1 MRRRRRRAVELGA
14 ALGQRGG
21 VPARAVLVG
30 QRDVAPVAADAGVA
44 ARVVDE
50 HERQQAGGLGVVGH
64 QLGEQAPEADR
75 LRAQLGAHEAVAGA
89 GGVALVEDEVDDGEH
104 AGQAIGHL
112 GVAGDAVG
120 DPGRRDLALGAHQ
133 ALGHR
138 RLGHEEGAR
147 DLRRGQPA
155 EGAQGQRDA
164 GVHRQ
169 RGVTAGEDEAQAV
182 VFESRL
188 VLGLRALV
196 VAVELHERVQGGQA
210 VVEGALAAQAI
221 DRLAPRRGGDPGARV
236 GRARRRAARWPA
248 RRRRRPGA
256 RPRPAGSRRP
266 DGGSAWRG
274 RVRTPRGRRAR
285 RRCSHRGDL
294 HQRRAPRRG
303 RSRCWACRTRGR
315 ARRRGR
321 APR

>member
-1 MRRRRRRAVELGA
+1 MRRRRSARSSWARPSASA
-14 ALGQRGG
+14 SG

-50 HERQQAGGLGVVGH
+50 HQRQQAGGLGVVGH
-64 QLGEQAPEADR
+64 QLREQAPEADR
-75 LRAQLGAHEAVAGA
+75 LRAQLVAHEAVAGA
-89 GGVALVEDEVDDGEH
+89 GRVALVEDEVDDGEH

-120 DPGRRDLALGAHQ
+120 DLGRSDLALGAHQ

-138 RLGHEEGAR
+138 RLGHQEGAR
-147 DLRRGQPA
+147 DLGRGQPA
-155 EGAQGQRDA
+155 ECAQGQRDA
-164 GVHRQ
+164 GVHGQ

-210 VVEGALAAQAI
+210 VVEGALPAQAI
-221 DRLAPRRGGDPGARV
+221 DRLAPRRGGDPGSGV
-236 GRARRRAARWPA
+236 GRLAV
-248 RRRRRPGA
+248 A
-256 RPRPAGSRRP
+256 RPCGQR
-266 DGGSAWRG
+266 DGEGVLERVLGQLEVAAQMADQRG
-274 RVRTPRGRRAR
+274 EDA
-285 RRCSHRGDL
+285 S
-294 HQRRAPRRG
+294 
-303 RSRCWACRTRGR
+303 
-315 ARRRGR
+315 
-321 APR
+321 